1 MDAMEMNKMIND
13 NWQMEKAMVKQKI
26 PGYTAD
32 CYWTNPRLL
41 SHVDQ
46 GRSTWTP
53 IFNQG
58 F

>member
-32 CYWTNPRLL
+32 CYWTNPRY
-41 SHVDQ
+41 
-46 GRSTWTP
+46 
-53 IFNQG
+53 
-58 F
+58 